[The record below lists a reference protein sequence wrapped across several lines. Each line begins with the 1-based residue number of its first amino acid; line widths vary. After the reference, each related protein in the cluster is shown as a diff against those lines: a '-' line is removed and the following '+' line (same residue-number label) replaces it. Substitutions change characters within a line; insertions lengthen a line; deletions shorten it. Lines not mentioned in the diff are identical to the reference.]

1 VAPQARRGHVDGRI
15 IAKVCNWLQAEYV
28 SVPVP
33 TLFNGLTT
41 PCACIRYEKLKDYL
55 LNIDAPV
62 VPTLD
67 ECVRRGWIVDLRIDV
82 LSVVVVES
90 TPNQA
95 MVQDVIQQLQLPI
108 GKNRIVGIYMTV
120 FDSLSK
126 SPTEPQP
133 KGLNPCEKYIIRKLR
148 MNSPMDQR
156 ALANASKGN
165 YSKNYIAKFT
175 KGLQEKGL
183 IEKVGRS
190 DYHITPAGKSI
201 EL

>member
-1 VAPQARRGHVDGRI
+1 MSMADVF
-15 IAKVCNWLQAEYV
+15 AKVCNWLQAEYV

-33 TLFNGLTT
+33 TLFNGLAA
-41 PCACIRYEKLKDYL
+41 PCTCIRYEKLKDYL
-55 LNIDAPV
+55 LSIDAPV

-82 LSVVVVES
+82 LNVVVVEN

-95 MVQDVIQQLQLPI
+95 MLHDVIQQLQLPV
-108 GKNRIVGIYMTV
+108 GKNRIVGIYKTV

-126 SPTEPQP
+126 TPTEPQP
-133 KGLNPCEKYIIRKLR
+133 EGLEPCEKYIIRQLR
-148 MNSPMDQR
+148 KKSPMDQL
-156 ALANASKGN
+156 ALEKASNGN
-165 YSKNYIAKFT
+165 YTSTYIAKFT

-190 DYHITPAGKSI
+190 DYHITSAGKSV
-201 EL
+201 EM